1 MHSNF
6 IEAVLSMS
14 TLIRCYLVRV
24 SIATF
29 ALPLLAAN
37 ILIPLIALHSHFNVP
52 ISFAGALPTAI
63 SYTSDRLSR
72 LMTHTEIYDAPGEKM
87 DGEDIKNTR
96 RMMDSLTVPDPL
108 NSLYPRSSRVS
119 GTGSLGQC
127 SIIYVL
133 GCLGCFGYIPTANA
147 QADGSPMAGAQAGD
161 PDQGNASSTIVQGI
175 LGTLQQI
182 WSTCGLWGLGL
193 VVTILVIF
201 LATVIASPEYFE
213 QDQTLP
219 PYIGDPTG
227 LFARILRT
235 LYESRTSDASVNAS
249 AQSRKEHTRNSYA
262 VLSYLTAL
270 AAPCAI
276 KFDNIPF
283 PVVVYIYFITIWFE
297 TQLVVAQFRVQKSFS
312 PTHLWSFLAL
322 ATGVTIA
329 GTLICLVLVK
339 NMRHEQ
345 AVAVVVPAAIVLSVI
360 IYSLMAWAM
369 EKRKIN

>member
-6 IEAVLSMS
+6 VEAVLSIS

-24 SIATF
+24 PITTL

-37 ILIPLIALHSHFNVP
+37 IPIPPIALHSHFNAP

-63 SYTSDRLSR
+63 SYTGDRLSR
-72 LMTHTEIYDAPGEKM
+72 LMTHTEIYDAPGEET
-87 DGEDIKNTR
+87 DGGDIKNTR
-96 RMMDSLTVPDPL
+96 RLTDSLTVPDPL

-133 GCLGCFGYIPTANA
+133 GCFGCIPTANA

-213 QDQTLP
+213 QDQALP

-235 LYESRTSDASVNAS
+235 LYEIRPSDASVNVP
-249 AQSRKEHTRNSYA
+249 AQIRKEHTRNSYT
-262 VLSYLTAL
+262 VLSYLTVL
-270 AAPCAI
+270 AATPCAI
-276 KFDNIPF
+276 RFDNIPF

-297 TQLVVAQFRVQKSFS
+297 TQLIVAQFRVQKSFS
-312 PTHLWSFLAL
+312 PAHLWGFLAL
-322 ATGVTIA
+322 ATGVTIT
-329 GTLICLVLVK
+329 GTFICLALVK

-345 AVAVVVPAAIVLSVI
+345 AVAVVVPAAIFLSVI
-360 IYSLMAWAM
+360 IYSLMAWVM